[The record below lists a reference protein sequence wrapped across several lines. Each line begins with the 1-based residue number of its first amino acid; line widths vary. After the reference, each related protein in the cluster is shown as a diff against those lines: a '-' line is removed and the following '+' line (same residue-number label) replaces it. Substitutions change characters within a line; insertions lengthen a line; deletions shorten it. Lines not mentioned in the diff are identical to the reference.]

1 MKRIVWDEAMVKES
15 LDKLNNGY
23 ILKRIENPFFE
34 NIIGPDFG
42 LRREG
47 ITYKMSDYEQQEYIN
62 SALDIIHFSSKYCWI
77 KGDDGSPILFP
88 PRDYQIEQL
97 NDFQKYRFNILMAS
111 RQVSKTVMSAI
122 TILHFVLFNNTKNVL
137 VAANKL
143 ETAVEILDKM
153 KEIYQRLPF
162 FLQQGILNWNQKL
175 MLLENKSKIKGFAT
189 TKTSSI
195 GNTGDMLFI
204 DEFAHLQDNIKEK
217 FFKSIIPTIANIDNS
232 RIIITS
238 TPKGFDLFRKL
249 LVDAER
255 PAGDPLKNNFHAKR
269 IYWYQVPKRF
279 CTYIRFNKNLQID
292 RSNQLTS
299 LIEDDRK
306 EFNPENVLEY
316 LRERYPNNEMRLAF
330 NIDLGKEVITIY
342 NNEYCSESDI
352 LNEEFEGIRLVEVTE
367 ITTWKK
373 EAIKDIGSEEA
384 FNQEYDLRFIDNAR
398 CLLDES
404 TIEHLNKN
412 KSEYEHTPIDLF
424 EKKLKFSYKDLKFNT
439 DTNIYNI
446 ELRKKYKIV
455 ISIDISEGLG
465 EDYSV
470 INIFKVD
477 IKDMDMI
484 NLQSAKYESIV
495 DFFKI
500 VQIGLFRSN
509 IISVKQLS
517 ELAYMII
524 FEHFE
529 SDNVLVI
536 VEINNYGNELMAH
549 LPNVFDGNNNYGY
562 FPFLKYKHRV
572 DATDEKV
579 GLKITGNKNLL
590 VKDYQD
596 RMLTHNIVINNE
608 DTIGELTIFIKHITS
623 SGNIIYSAD
632 GSGND
637 DQSMTVVH
645 SATVFKHPRFRQMVE
660 EMLDKDLDPQISS
673 YVKSILNVIDEYTG
687 QGNDYKQLLEI
698 RKRQIMMKQLYK

>member
-1 MKRIVWDEAMVKES
+1 ME
-15 LDKLNNGY
+15 
-23 ILKRIENPFFE
+23 
-34 NIIGPDFG
+34 
-42 LRREG
+42 
-47 ITYKMSDYEQQEYIN
+47 
-62 SALDIIHFSSKYCWI
+62 
-77 KGDDGSPILFP
+77 
-88 PRDYQIEQL
+88 
-97 NDFQKYRFNILMAS
+97 
-111 RQVSKTVMSAI
+111 
-122 TILHFVLFNNTKNVL
+122 
-137 VAANKL
+137 
-143 ETAVEILDKM
+143 
-153 KEIYQRLPF
+153 
-162 FLQQGILNWNQKL
+162 
-175 MLLENKSKIKGFAT
+175 
-189 TKTSSI
+189 
-195 GNTGDMLFI
+195 
-204 DEFAHLQDNIKEK
+204 
-217 FFKSIIPTIANIDNS
+217 
-232 RIIITS
+232 
-238 TPKGFDLFRKL
+238 
-249 LVDAER
+249 
-255 PAGDPLKNNFHAKR
+255 
-269 IYWYQVPKRF
+269 
-279 CTYIRFNKNLQID
+279 
-292 RSNQLTS
+292 
-299 LIEDDRK
+299 
-306 EFNPENVLEY
+306 
-316 LRERYPNNEMRLAF
+316 
-330 NIDLGKEVITIY
+330 
-342 NNEYCSESDI
+342 
-352 LNEEFEGIRLVEVTE
+352 
-367 ITTWKK
+367 
-373 EAIKDIGSEEA
+373 
-384 FNQEYDLRFIDNAR
+384 
-398 CLLDES
+398 
-404 TIEHLNKN
+404 
-412 KSEYEHTPIDLF
+412 
-424 EKKLKFSYKDLKFNT
+424 
-439 DTNIYNI
+439 
-446 ELRKKYKIV
+446 
-455 ISIDISEGLG
+455 
-465 EDYSV
+465 
-470 INIFKVD
+470 
-477 IKDMDMI
+477 MI

-608 DTIGELTIFIKHITS
+608 DTIGELTIFIKHITP